1 MHLVEELKRRNVFQ
15 VAATYLVVGWLLTEV
30 LSATLPALGAPQ
42 WTVRAVILAFAF
54 GFVPT
59 VVVSWFYEVTSEGIL
74 RDHRAGEDESVPRQ
88 PMRKRDYA
96 AVTVVF
102 LAVIAGALVTAWHTT
117 SAHAPPEI
125 TADTASVAVLP
136 FENLSNDDDNEY
148 FSDGLTETLLH
159 MLAQIPNLKVA
170 GRTSSFAFRNQNKSI
185 REIAA
190 ALGVA
195 NVLEGSVQ
203 RSGDRV
209 RITAQ
214 LVRASDGF
222 QLWSESFDRQLDDI
236 FRIQD
241 EIAEKVGFALSQ
253 SLLGGAGA
261 PKLTGVDTESADA
274 YDLYLMARKQRVTY
288 SFGGLKAAEDLLKG
302 ALLIDPNFLDA
313 KTELATLYLHELDTG
328 LMNRREAYPEII
340 AITDQ
345 VLDANPDDVV
355 ARATRLFAQAAM
367 KADAGDHTS
376 VRDAAVEL
384 QRLVDEA
391 PDELQV
397 RILLV
402 RALQRT
408 EQFEDALPVLE
419 EALSRDQLNPLIHF
433 ELGMTYMGLERWD
446 DAQAA
451 LEKSLEIEP
460 AQPNAYTSLAVISLR
475 HGDGVDFV
483 QKFLQAI
490 KVDPRDQELP
500 GMLAAFLYRL
510 GLVDEADDFRARV
523 MATAPRSP
531 IAYRLELLRALAVG
545 DEDAALASARHTVAD
560 DVDDRML
567 AFSAAVHE
575 LLRDAVRRG
584 TVPQATDFLQAK
596 APGILDVGAA
606 SVPPKYRRVQEMA
619 FDAWVSTL
627 PRDEVLRRLDRVIR
641 NSEAAGLDPA
651 KDPYMAVAI
660 LAIRGEVK
668 EAVDVAL
675 KRLFSQSV
683 AANLGWQQRLAESE
697 YAEVVGDPQI
707 QAAMQRWQDEE
718 TKLRGQV
725 RDYLADVQ
733 AESQARRS

>member
-1 MHLVEELKRRNVFQ
+1 MHLAHELKRRNVFQ

-59 VVVSWFYEVTSEGIL
+59 VVVSWFYEMAPEGIL
-74 RDHRAGEDESVPRQ
+74 RDHDAGEDAAAPRQ
-88 PMRKRDYA
+88 PIRKRDYV
-96 AVTVVF
+96 AVTGVF
-102 LAVIAGALVTAWHTT
+102 IAVIAGALVTALHTT
-117 SAHAPPEI
+117 GSQAPPAV
-125 TADTASVAVLP
+125 TADAASVAVLP
-136 FENLSNDDDNEY
+136 FDNLSNDDDNEY

-159 MLAQIPNLKVA
+159 MLSQIPNLKVA
-170 GRTSSFAFRNQNKSI
+170 GRTSSFAFRKQNKSI

-209 RITAQ
+209 RVTAQ

-222 QLWSESFDRQLDDI
+222 QLWSESFDRKLDDI

-253 SLLGGAGA
+253 SLLGDAGA
-261 PKLTGVDTESADA
+261 PRLTGVDTESSDA
-274 YDLYLMARKQRVTY
+274 YDLYLMARKERVTY

-302 ALLIDPNFLDA
+302 ALLIDPDFLDA
-313 KTELATLYLHELDTG
+313 KTELATIYLHELDTG
-328 LMNRREAYPEII
+328 LMDKREGYPEII

-345 VLDANPDDVV
+345 VLAANPGDAV
-355 ARATRLFAQAAM
+355 AQATRLFAQASM
-367 KADAGDHTS
+367 QADAGDHTS
-376 VRDAAVEL
+376 MRGAAVEL
-384 QRLVDEA
+384 QRLLDEA

-408 EQFEDALPVLE
+408 QQFEDALPVLE
-419 EALSRDQLNPLIHF
+419 AALSRDRFNPLIHF
-433 ELGMTYMGLERWD
+433 ELGTTYMGLERWD

-451 LEKSLEIEP
+451 LQKSLDIEP
-460 AQPNAYTSLAVISLR
+460 AQPNAYTSLALISLR

-483 QKFLQAI
+483 HRFLQAI
-490 KVDPRDQELP
+490 KADPRDQELP
-500 GMLAAFLYRL
+500 GILAAFLYQL

-523 MATAPRSP
+523 MAIAPRSP

-545 DEDAALASARHTVAD
+545 DEDTALASARHAIAD
-560 DVDDRML
+560 DVDDRMFS
-567 AFSAAVHE
+567 FSAAVQE
-575 LLRDAVRRG
+575 VLRDATRRG
-584 TVPQATDFLQAK
+584 TVPQATDYLQSV
-596 APGILDVGAA
+596 APGLLDVDAA
-606 SVPPKYRRVQEMA
+606 QASPKYRRVQQIA
-619 FDAWVSTL
+619 FDAWFATL
-627 PRDEVLRRLDRVIR
+627 PKEEVLRRLDRVIR
-641 NSEAAGLDPA
+641 NSDAAGLDPA
-651 KDPYMAVAI
+651 QDPFMAVGI
-660 LAIRGEVK
+660 LAMRGEVK
-668 EAVDVAL
+668 AAVDVAL

-683 AANLGWQQRLAESE
+683 AANLGWQRKLAESE
-697 YAEVVGDPQI
+697 YAEVVDDPQI

-718 TKLRGQV
+718 TALRGRVQ
-725 RDYLADVQ
+725 DYLADVQ
-733 AESQARRS
+733 AGSQTRRS